1 MADAIRLAILG
12 STGSIG
18 QQTLDIVRALPSRF
32 QVLALAAGNNT
43 GLLERQVSE
52 FKPSI
57 VYHHNGALIQDR
69 HDFDCMNPEDMVAV
83 PEVDLVVMAISGQAG
98 LLPTVAAV
106 KAGKRIALANKES
119 LVMAGELV
127 TVEARHNEA
136 QILPVDSEHS
146 AIWQCLAGEPSRP
159 ERLILTASGGPF
171 RNKSRGEL
179 SEVTPE
185 QALRHPSW
193 NMGKK
198 VTIDS
203 ATLMNKGLEV
213 MEARWLFSMP
223 IETITVLI
231 HPQSII
237 HSMVEFGD
245 GAIKAQLGCPDMR
258 LPIQYALCY
267 PERVTTNL
275 PRLDFNEIKSLV
287 FETPDT
293 ERFPCLRLA
302 IEAGMKGG
310 TYPAVLS
317 AADEIAVSLF
327 LEGLIGFADIAYHV
341 EKTLGE
347 HVPVTDPVLDDI
359 LAAADWARRNVL
371 QIEPRRDFIETN
383 ALNVRNLDV

>member
-371 QIEPRRDFIETN
+371 Q
-383 ALNVRNLDV
+383 NVSRSKV

>member
-18 QQTLDIVRALPSRF
+18 QQTLDIVRALPGRF

-347 HVPVTDPVLDDI
+347 HVPMTDPVLDDI

-371 QIEPRRDFIETN
+371 Q
-383 ALNVRNLDV
+383 NVSRSKV